1 MKHPKR
7 HVKLNDAYP
16 HIHKV
21 FNYFNSQSI
30 IREESSS
37 PVLEEE
43 ASIEIIDDDSA
54 EPAAIV
60 VEDEEVG
67 IFFKLIS

>member
-1 MKHPKR
+1 MF
-7 HVKLNDAYP
+7 
-16 HIHKV
+16 I
-21 FNYFNSQSI
+21 FNGKFIY
-30 IREESSS
+30 REESSS

-43 ASIEIIDDDSA
+43 ASIEIIDDDQA

-67 IFFKLIS
+67 IFFRDKDPDPVIFGGTFFNGSGSYL